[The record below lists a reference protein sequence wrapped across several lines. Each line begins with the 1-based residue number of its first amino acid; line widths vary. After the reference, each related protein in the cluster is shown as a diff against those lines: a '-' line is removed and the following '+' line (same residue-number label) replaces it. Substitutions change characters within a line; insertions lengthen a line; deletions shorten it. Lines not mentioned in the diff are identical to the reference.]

1 MRVDAIEPIQ
11 LAIFA
16 KAPIPGYAKTRLI
29 SVLGAEGAAD
39 LQARLVRR
47 TVQTALASSLRPITL
62 WCAPDT
68 THELF
73 VSLHKSSEIDLR
85 AQVDSDLGTR
95 MLAAF
100 EQLTKRGPALLIGTD
115 CPALSIGHLD
125 QCASALREGRD
136 AVFIPAEDGGYVLIG
151 LRHPYRALFDDIA
164 FGTSAVMRETR
175 GRLSE
180 LGLRAFEADSLW
192 DIDTSSDYQRAK
204 SEGLLS
210 DPCRK

>member
-1 MRVDAIEPIQ
+1 MRDDAIEPIQ

-29 SVLGAEGAAD
+29 PVLGAQGAAD

-47 TVQTALASSLRPITL
+47 TVQTTLASSLRPVTL

-73 VSLHKSSEIDLR
+73 VSLHKSSEIDLC

-115 CPALSIGHLD
+115 CPALSTGHLD

-151 LRHPYRALFDDIA
+151 LRHPYRALFDGIA
-164 FGTSAVMRETR
+164 FGTDAVMRQTR
-175 GRLSE
+175 GRLSK
-180 LGLRAFEADSLW
+180 LGLSAFEADPLW

-204 SEGLLS
+204 SDGLLP
-210 DPCRK
+210 DRC

>member
-1 MRVDAIEPIQ
+1 MRDDAIEPIQ

-16 KAPIPGYAKTRLI
+16 KAPIPGYAKTRRI

-73 VSLHKSSEIDLR
+73 VSLHRSNEIDLR
-85 AQVDSDLGTR
+85 VQVDSDLGTR

-100 EQLTKRGPALLIGTD
+100 EQLTKRGPALLIGAD
-115 CPALSIGHLD
+115 CPALSVRHLD
-125 QCASALREGRD
+125 QCASALREGID

-151 LRHPYRALFDDIA
+151 LRQPHRALFDGIA
-164 FGTSAVMRETR
+164 FGTNAVMRETR

-210 DPCRK
+210 DPC